1 MSKKLSYFE
10 TPLQEIDLED
20 ISRFDLVLD
29 VGAGGEGL
37 AARIGK
43 EKVYGIDIRVEEI
56 REVRS
61 KNVECN
67 WVVCDARKLCFKD
80 EAFDLVTVWFTLMYI
95 TSMEDKI
102 QVLSECKRVLRKDGF
117 LDIKDANIDAQE
129 DVFLFNARFKLPNGE
144 VVNTGYGVLGP
155 QNQTLD
161 LLRTELIKLGF
172 NVLKELDKK
181 HWFVIKCMKNL
192 KRQL

>member
-1 MSKKLSYFE
+1 MSKKLSHFE
-10 TPLQEIDLED
+10 TPLQEIGLED
-20 ISRFDLVLD
+20 ISRFDRVLD

-80 EAFDLVTVWFTLMYI
+80 EAFDLITVWFTLMYI
-95 TSMEDKI
+95 ISMEDKI

-117 LDIKDANIDAQE
+117 LDIKDAQIDTHG
-129 DVFLFNARFKLPNGE
+129 DIFIFNAQFKLPNGE
-144 VVNTGYGVLGP
+144 AVNAGYGVLGS
-155 QNQTLD
+155 QKQTLN
-161 LLRTELIKLGF
+161 LLKIKLIGLGF
-172 NVLKELDKK
+172 NVLEEVDKK
-181 HWFVIKCMKNL
+181 YWFIIKCRKS
-192 KRQL
+192 